1 MSLENLFYGG
11 GRVEQKRATIGDV
24 AKRAGVSITTVSR
37 VLNKNYPVKE
47 ATRQKVQKAIEEL
60 EFKPNLLA
68 RGLIHNK
75 TQTIGILTPS
85 IENLFFSEVV
95 KGIDSYI
102 KANGYTAFLG
112 NTEGDSD
119 QEKLM
124 IDNMKNRSVDGI
136 IAINPRTNNI
146 KSGYYEALSKQIPV
160 IIINGYNRGIHC
172 NYVLN
177 DGEVGTLE
185 ALRYLYACGHREIA
199 FLRGQVSYSY
209 DVKEDM
215 YKQFCKD
222 NGLEYHDENILVVE
236 DGNGLETVEQSK
248 ALVEQLLK
256 KEKRFTCLFACN
268 DWMAVGA
275 LNAAKSLEIAV
286 PEEFSIIGFDNTI
299 ISQITEPRLTTVDQS
314 MSRLGQISGKRIC
327 ELIEDKSSE
336 NKKIVIETKL
346 LKRES
351 VGQVKQRN

>member
-1 MSLENLFYGG
+1 M
-11 GRVEQKRATIGDV
+11 EQKRATIGDV
-24 AKRAGVSITTVSR
+24 AKKAGVSITTVSR

-47 ATRQKVQKAIEEL
+47 ATRIKVEKAIKEL
-60 EFKPNLLA
+60 AFTPNLLA

-95 KGIDSYI
+95 KGIDSHI
-102 KANGYTAFLG
+102 KAQGYTTFLG
-112 NTEGDSD
+112 NTEGDSK
-119 QEKLM
+119 QEKLI

-136 IAINPRTNNI
+136 IAINPRTENI

-160 IIINGYNRGIHC
+160 VIINGYNRGIHC

-185 ALRYLYACGHREIA
+185 ALRYLYANGHREIA

-209 DVKEDM
+209 DVKENM

-222 NGLEYHDENILVVE
+222 NHLEVGDDNILVVE
-236 DGNGLETVEQSK
+236 AGNGLETVEQSK
-248 ALVEQLLK
+248 ALVEKLLK
-256 KEKRFTCLFACN
+256 KDKGYTCLFACN

-275 LNAAKSLEIAV
+275 LNAAKSLGISV
-286 PEEFSIIGFDNTI
+286 PDEFSIIGFDNTI

-314 MSRLGQISGKRIC
+314 MTRLGQIAGKRIC
-327 ELIEDKSSE
+327 ELIEDKSGE

-351 VGQVKQRN
+351 VARAKSQE